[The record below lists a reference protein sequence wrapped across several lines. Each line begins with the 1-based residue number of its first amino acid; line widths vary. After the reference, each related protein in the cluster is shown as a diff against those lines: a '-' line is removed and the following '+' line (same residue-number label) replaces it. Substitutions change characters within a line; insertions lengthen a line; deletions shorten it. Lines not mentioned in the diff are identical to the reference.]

1 MHPKGK
7 QLWCIPLAVGFL
19 WIFRTF
25 LEQLVY
31 ETLIEKCLGF
41 GHLLYLTKSLSK
53 SFLQISLIFKLFSGC
68 FAGDVKNISSVLE
81 TLKEKI

>member
-7 QLWCIPLAVGFL
+7 KLWCIPLPVSFL

-25 LEQLVY
+25 LEKPVY
-31 ETLIEKCLGF
+31 EALIEKCLGF
-41 GHLLYLTKSLSK
+41 GYLLYLTKSLSK
-53 SFLQISLIFKLFSGC
+53 SFLQISLIFKSFSGC
-68 FAGDVKNISSVLE
+68 FVGDVKNISSVLE